1 MDNYKHYSIQDINR
15 FLQHQPVELQD
26 IVLELRNVVLC
37 IAPQATERILWGGIA
52 YHNAEIGGPV
62 KGAICQICVQR
73 DHVQLAFIHG
83 AFLPDPS
90 GLLRGERR
98 YKRYI
103 KIESLEEVNWPAVE
117 ALIRAA
123 VAFDVTALT
132 QH

>member
-1 MDNYKHYSIQDINR
+1 MEKNQHYSIQEINQ

-26 IVLELRNVVLC
+26 IVLELRNLVLC
-37 IAPQATERILWGGIA
+37 IAPQATERLLWGGIA

-62 KGAICQICVQR
+62 KGAICQICVYR

-90 GLLRGERR
+90 GLLRGERK

-103 KIESLEEVNWPAVE
+103 KIESLEEVNWSAIE

-123 VAFDVTALT
+123 VAFNATMLT